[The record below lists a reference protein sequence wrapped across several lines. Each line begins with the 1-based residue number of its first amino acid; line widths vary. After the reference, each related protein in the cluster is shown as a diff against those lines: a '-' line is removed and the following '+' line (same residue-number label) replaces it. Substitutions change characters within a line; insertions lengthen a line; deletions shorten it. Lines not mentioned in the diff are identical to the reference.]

1 MKLIKSNVPSDAEI
15 YFQSFHPKTS
25 SLSLFYEVVEGDGET
40 RWGGESPIEAIQ
52 WYKSAPIGTRILV
65 SGWESDD
72 IDAQPVGQPLDL
84 TDFIAAV
91 RGGWL

>member
-1 MKLIKSNVPSDAEI
+1 MRLIKGDIPNSAEV

-25 SLSLFYEVVEGDGET
+25 SLNLFYEVVEGDGET

-52 WYKSAPIGTRILV
+52 WYKSAPVGTRILV